1 MRRWYAAQPIG
12 AIVQPGVRGRY
23 LVIEPEAA
31 PRGALFPCIL
41 SPGTVVSG
49 HTGMNLADERI
60 LITGGTGF
68 LGANLACH
76 LVREEKVPEASLRVL
91 YLEGGPTWSLR
102 DLPGIEL
109 VSGDIRNP
117 ASVAAACRDRTLVFH
132 TAGITSFDPRLKRI
146 QWFINVEG
154 TRNVL
159 RAAARSGTVKKICHT
174 STVNILGCPNPPG
187 SLGTITGCNPYTSR
201 PRLHSFASSGDALA
215 FADAVGD
222 GRGPRDW
229 ERRIGIGYF
238 DSKLA
243 AQEIVDRAVREEG
256 IDVVSVL
263 PGTFFGPRDTLMG
276 PSLYIVQVRRS
287 AVPAVSRAGL
297 PLAHVE
303 DVARGHVLA
312 MMNGRPGG
320 RYIVSGRSEDN
331 RYLADMLRIIA
342 GVLKEKE
349 PLRTVRSRFS
359 VVPGPAA
366 RAAAI
371 FAEASA
377 ILRGTPCLLSRAAVR
392 AGSFPS
398 FYSNEETERDIG
410 YSPRRSFREA
420 VEDAYEFMSQNG
432 LLDRT
437 EREVEALLAR

>member
-1 MRRWYAAQPIG
+1 
-12 AIVQPGVRGRY
+12 
-23 LVIEPEAA
+23 
-31 PRGALFPCIL
+31 
-41 SPGTVVSG
+41 
-49 HTGMNLADERI
+49 MNLASERI

-68 LGANLACH
+68 LGANLACR
-76 LVREEKVPEASLRVL
+76 LVREEKVPEESIRIL
-91 YLEGGPTWSLR
+91 YLKGGPTWSVR

-109 VSGDIRNP
+109 APGDVLDP
-117 ASVAAACRDRTLVFH
+117 DSVAAACRDRTLVFH

-146 QWFINVEG
+146 QWLVNVEG

-159 RAAARSGTVKKICHT
+159 RAVALSGTVKRVCHT
-174 STVNILGCPNPPG
+174 STVNVLGCPDPPG
-187 SLGTITGCNPYTSR
+187 SLGTVTTCDPYASR
-201 PRLHSFASSGDALA
+201 PRVHSFASSGDALA
-215 FADAVGD
+215 FADTVRE
-222 GRGPRDW
+222 GRAPGAW

-276 PSLYIVQVRRS
+276 PSLYIVQVRMS
-287 AVPAVSRAGL
+287 AVPAASRTGL

-331 RYLADMLRIIA
+331 RYLADMLGIIA

-349 PLRTVRSRFS
+349 PLRRIRSTFP
-359 VVPGPAA
+359 VMPGPVVRIAA
-366 RAAAI
+366 F
-371 FAEASA
+371 FAESLAV
-377 ILRGTPCLLSRAAVR
+377 LRGKPCLLSRAAAR

-398 FYSNEETERDIG
+398 FYSNEETEREIG
-410 YSPRRSFREA
+410 YASQRSFREA
-420 VEDAYEFMSQNG
+420 VEDAYEFMRRGG

-437 EREVEALLAR
+437 ERAMDAFLSSTPTG